1 LASRTITLIDCNSF
15 YVSCER
21 LFRPDLICKPVVVL
35 SNNDGCIISRSDE
48 AKKLGIKMGE
58 PYFKA
63 KDIILKNKVYVFS
76 SNYALY
82 GDISRR
88 VMSTLK
94 NFSLSIECY
103 SIDEAFLD
111 LSHVKPKNLVDY
123 ILKIKQTILTWTG
136 IPVSIG
142 VATTKTLSKVANHLA
157 KIDMLGVKEFINK
170 PDNEINEIL
179 KKIPVSEIWGIGRRL
194 TKFFNSNNINNAYEL
209 KNVDCYWLRK
219 NSNVIVLKT
228 INELR
233 GISCFPIVSGF
244 TPRKNCC
251 VSRSFGKRITSYKD
265 IQEAVIN
272 HCLNAAEKI
281 RMEKQIVKTI
291 FVFLRT
297 SPFKKKSYYFK
308 IERMDLPNP
317 TDNSIVLSNICIK
330 ALKRIFIQGYSYQ
343 KAGVIFSNLR
353 SKSSYDIDLFNH
365 GNDKLM
371 NLMDK
376 TNSGFGYNA
385 VTLADASLKKNWI
398 MKKNYSSKIDTSF
411 LPKVPVI
418 KAI

>member
-1 LASRTITLIDCNSF
+1 LTSRTIALIDCNSF

-21 LFRPDLICKPVVVL
+21 LFRPDLIYKPVVVL
-35 SNNDGCIISRSDE
+35 SNNDGCIISRSNE

-88 VMSTLK
+88 VMNTLK

-111 LSHVKPKNLVDY
+111 LSHIKLKNLADY

-142 VATTKTLSKVANHLA
+142 VAATKTLSKVANHLA
-157 KIDMLGVKEFINK
+157 KINMLGVEEFMNK
-170 PDNEINEIL
+170 PENEISEIL

-228 INELR
+228 INELG

-251 VSRSFGKRITSYKD
+251 VSRSFGKKITSYKD

-281 RMEKQIVKTI
+281 RMEKQLVKTI

-308 IERMDLPNP
+308 IEKIDLPNP

-330 ALKRIFIQGYSYQ
+330 ALKKIFIQGYSYQ

-365 GNDKLM
+365 RNDKLM
-371 NLMDK
+371 NLVDK

-385 VTLADASLKKNWI
+385 ITLADASLKKNWI

-411 LPKVPVI
+411 LPKVPVV